1 MAYQIEY
8 SQESIDHL
16 RLLSARQRTVI
27 LDEVDK
33 QLIYQPTVET
43 RNRKPMRP
51 NILAVYEL
59 RIGQWRVYFDVETV
73 TKIVVIRAI
82 GFKQGN
88 IVYIGGERIDY
99 L

>member
-1 MAYQIEY
+1 LAYQIEY